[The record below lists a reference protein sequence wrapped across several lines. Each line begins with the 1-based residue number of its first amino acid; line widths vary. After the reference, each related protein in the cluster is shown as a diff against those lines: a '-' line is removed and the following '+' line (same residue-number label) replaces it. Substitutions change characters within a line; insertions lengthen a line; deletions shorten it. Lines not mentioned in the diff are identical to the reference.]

1 MDSHSTMVLASR
13 PFGKDIQLTSSEL
26 LQLPGEMRNRVYDF
40 VFADLSSKTTNI
52 VFRHTHGAST

>member
-1 MDSHSTMVLASR
+1 MVLASR